1 MGVLRI
7 FLPIK
12 ASLLVEILHA
22 IGSKFWID
30 REKLVFRPALAG
42 KKDAVSDEFIEDLEG
57 SLLAH
62 VAFRPL
68 EEVAIDKG
76 AFARNEDFLDVGPF
90 ADGLWE
96 NSLANSLTQ
105 NKKCRCHRHYIHCG
119 WGDWDRTSACR
130 IQSPKP
136 YRLATPQGPEMIV
149 KFLPMVN
156 RQPIMSRRPHKDGRS

>member
-1 MGVLRI
+1 MSVLRI

-22 IGSKFWID
+22 IGSKFRID

-42 KKDAVSDEFIEDLEG
+42 KKEAIPHEAVENLEG
-57 SLLAH
+57 SLFAH

-76 AFARNEDFLDVGPF
+76 TFVRDEDFLDVGPF

-96 NSLANSLTQ
+96 NSLAN
-105 NKKCRCHRHYIHCG
+105 R
-119 WGDWDRTSACR
+119 
-130 IQSPKP
+130 
-136 YRLATPQGPEMIV
+136 
-149 KFLPMVN
+149 
-156 RQPIMSRRPHKDGRS
+156 